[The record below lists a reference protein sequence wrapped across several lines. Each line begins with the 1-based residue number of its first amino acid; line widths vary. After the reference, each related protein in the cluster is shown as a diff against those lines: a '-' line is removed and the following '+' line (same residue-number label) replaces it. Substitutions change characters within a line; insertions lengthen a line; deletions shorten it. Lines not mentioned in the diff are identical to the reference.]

1 MDGAPSRTPQQHG
14 PSTVPHPPVAPPP
27 LPLLVPL
34 AAAPRTTYLRR
45 TDPSSRTR
53 KSASERMLNY
63 IWAGLIISSFAF
75 ALVYDIGDLTN
86 DRYRNDQPL
95 PVELTF
101 PDGYDA
107 EARSNSAVIHIDGAE
122 YGAFYGTDARPEAT
136 YTGTILRTEEG
147 MQLRFAADASLPE
160 PLATIQGVSSSTDD
174 ELQGALLGLA
184 APSQDAQAT
193 RVTVRFEP
201 VRFVKLNAIAAA
213 ALSFAE
219 VAAEIAIGLIGVLTL
234 FLGLLKIAEEAGII
248 YAIVR
253 FVRPVL
259 RPLFPDVP
267 EDHPALGMI
276 ALNLTANVFGLGNA
290 ATPFG
295 IKAMEELQKLN
306 PSEDT
311 ATDSMVMLLAINTAS
326 VQLVPPLLLLALLGL
341 QINQLIFAII
351 ITTGLSLIIAIAAAK
366 LYGRLP
372 RTRASNPNRLV
383 AATEP
388 ASSGSAGEG

>member
-1 MDGAPSRTPQQHG
+1 
-14 PSTVPHPPVAPPP
+14 
-27 LPLLVPL
+27 
-34 AAAPRTTYLRR
+34 
-45 TDPSSRTR
+45 
-53 KSASERMLNY
+53 MLNY

-75 ALVYDIGDLTN
+75 ALVNDVGDISS
-86 DRYRNDQPL
+86 DRYRNDDPL
-95 PVELTF
+95 PVALTF
-101 PDGYDA
+101 PDGYDG
-107 EARSNSAVIHIDGAE
+107 EARSNSAVIRIDGDE
-122 YGAFYGTDARPEAT
+122 YGAFYGTDARPAT
-136 YTGTILRTEEG
+136 SYQGTILRTDDG
-147 MQLRFAADASLPE
+147 TQLRFAADAMLPE

-174 ELQGALLGLA
+174 ELQGALVGFTP
-184 APSQDAQAT
+184 PSGVAGSPIQAT
-193 RVTVRFEP
+193 VLFEP

-219 VAAEIAIGLIGVLTL
+219 VAAEIALGLIGVLAL

-267 EDHPALGMI
+267 DDHPALGMI

-351 ITTGLSLIIAIAAAK
+351 ITTGMSLIIAIAAAK

-372 RTRASNPNRLV
+372 RTRASNPNRL
-383 AATEP
+383 AA
-388 ASSGSAGEG
+388 ASDAGSSPPVGEG